1 MVTPVASIYCSAS
14 VSLKVANKR
23 HKQSKSM
30 ATTAIIWDNHSKS
43 RLAGDTIMPVWCVMP
58 DIDGLRADFLTMMS
72 DDDLQKCLPETVVE
86 LRPSL
91 GSQAEVAIRA

>member
-1 MVTPVASIYCSAS
+1 MPQTVDIDGDGGYNVYGI
-14 VSLKVANKR
+14 
-23 HKQSKSM
+23 
-30 ATTAIIWDNHSKS
+30 TTANQDW
-43 RLAGDTIMPVWCVMP
+43 LARDTIMPVWCVMP